1 MTTPTSRRRDVRAST
16 ATAPAADEER
26 GAQLSPALAKKRED
40 GCRLLLLRY
49 TSGRQPPS
57 NHLGCAVSLSRV
69 SPPRGE
75 FSPATPR
82 GNHPRDLFPSLVHQR
97 CLFPSRTAVFIPLVV
112 SPSLSLN
119 GRTKPPVHHRRH
131 YPTTEFSATN
141 TPLGP
146 LTLRRAPSRARYQP
160 AAIPTATTESR
171 DRPRVV
177 GSPPVSHPTRR
188 HATPRRAQRVFLC
201 IAFQKPA
208 SVRSLIA
215 RPSYRKSSARRNLAR
230 LRTRATPKGSLNHR
244 TSLRHGDRQYRAGYH
259 RDRDRKRKGE
269 STTCQGREGG

>member
-26 GAQLSPALAKKRED
+26 GAQFSPALAKKREN

-57 NHLGCAVSLSRV
+57 NYLGRAVFFSRV

-82 GNHPRDLFPSLVHQR
+82 GNHSHNPLPFSHPPALFLSLLFLRHHLSLAVSPFPSFDVRNLPP
-97 CLFPSRTAVFIPLVV
+97 LPFTIAATTLPSGFQ
-112 SPSLSLN
+112 PS
-119 GRTKPPVHHRRH
+119 T
-131 YPTTEFSATN
+131 

-188 HATPRRAQRVFLC
+188 HATPRAACVSLHRVSKACEREKPYRVFLV
-201 IAFQKPA
+201 P
-208 SVRSLIA
+208 
-215 RPSYRKSSARRNLAR
+215 
-230 LRTRATPKGSLNHR
+230 
-244 TSLRHGDRQYRAGYH
+244 
-259 RDRDRKRKGE
+259 
-269 STTCQGREGG
+269 

>member
-26 GAQLSPALAKKRED
+26 GAELSPALAKKREN

-49 TSGRQPPS
+49 TGRVGNPVRATSAALSPSRAYLRHEANSLPQPHAVTTLAISSLLSSASVVSFPPVPPS
-57 NHLGCAVSLSRV
+57 PFPLAVSPS
-69 SPPRGE
+69 
-75 FSPATPR
+75 
-82 GNHPRDLFPSLVHQR
+82 PSLV
-97 CLFPSRTAVFIPLVV
+97 L
-112 SPSLSLN
+112 
-119 GRTKPPVHHRRH
+119 HRRHH
-131 YPTTEFSATN
+131 YPTTGFLATD

-201 IAFQKPA
+201 IAFQKLA
-208 SVRSLIA
+208 SVRSLVA
-215 RPSYRKSSARRNLAR
+215 RPSYRKSSARCNLAR
-230 LRTRATPKGSLNHR
+230 LRKRATL
-244 TSLRHGDRQYRAGYH
+244 
-259 RDRDRKRKGE
+259 
-269 STTCQGREGG
+269 

>member
-1 MTTPTSRRRDVRAST
+1 MVVR
-16 ATAPAADEER
+16 
-26 GAQLSPALAKKRED
+26 
-40 GCRLLLLRY
+40 
-49 TSGRQPPS
+49 
-57 NHLGCAVSLSRV
+57 N
-69 SPPRGE
+69 
-75 FSPATPR
+75 
-82 GNHPRDLFPSLVHQR
+82 
-97 CLFPSRTAVFIPLVV
+97 
-112 SPSLSLN
+112 
-119 GRTKPPVHHRRH
+119 PPVHHCRH

-230 LRTRATPKGSLNHR
+230 LRTRATPKGSAWLIIVHLSATVIDN
-244 TSLRHGDRQYRAGYH
+244 TV
-259 RDRDRKRKGE
+259 RDTTETETERERENRRRVKGGRGAKDGKV
-269 STTCQGREGG
+269 QGTGGR

>member
-26 GAQLSPALAKKRED
+26 GARALAGTSEEERE
-40 GCRLLLLRY
+40 RLPPVATSLRG
-49 TSGRQPPS
+49 SGGQPRS
-57 NHLGCAVSLSRV
+57 SHLGRAVSFSRV

-75 FSPATPR
+75 FSPANPTR
-82 GNHPRDLFPSLVHQR
+82 GNHPRDLFPSLIRQR
-97 CLFPSRTAVFIPLVV
+97 CLSPSRSAVSIPLAV
-112 SPSLSLN
+112 SPSPSL
-119 GRTKPPVHHRRH
+119 VLHRRH
-131 YPTTEFSATN
+131 RYPTTGFLATN

-201 IAFQKPA
+201 IAFQKLA
-208 SVRSLIA
+208 SARSLV
-215 RPSYRKSSARRNLAR
+215 
-230 LRTRATPKGSLNHR
+230 RASLVP
-244 TSLRHGDRQYRAGYH
+244 
-259 RDRDRKRKGE
+259 
-269 STTCQGREGG
+269 

>member
-26 GAQLSPALAKKRED
+26 GAELSPALAKKREN

-49 TSGRQPPS
+49 TGSGGQPRS
-57 NHLGCAVSLSRV
+57 NHLGCAISVSRV

-82 GNHPRDLFPSLVHQR
+82 GNHPRDLSSLLSSASVVSFPPVPPSPFPLAVSPSPSLV
-97 CLFPSRTAVFIPLVV
+97 L
-112 SPSLSLN
+112 
-119 GRTKPPVHHRRH
+119 HRRH
-131 YPTTEFSATN
+131 RYPTTGFLATD

-201 IAFQKPA
+201 IAFQKLA
-208 SVRSLIA
+208 SARSLVA
-215 RPSYRKSSARRNLAR
+215 RPSYRKSSARCNLAR
-230 LRTRATPKGSLNHR
+230 LRKRATL
-244 TSLRHGDRQYRAGYH
+244 
-259 RDRDRKRKGE
+259 
-269 STTCQGREGG
+269 